1 MIGMLAMAQAAAAAS
16 PAQTTADPCAR
27 GPNNEIVV
35 CGTRPGESPYRLPNL
50 ADKYRQRPLRAETD
64 VIPGVHAQAH
74 VQSDKRSDGLVAKR
88 LLVTFSVPF

>member
-35 CGTRPGESPYRLPNL
+35 CGTRPGENPYQLPEL
-50 ADKYRQRPLRAETD
+50 ADKYRQKPLRAETD
-64 VIPGVHAQAH
+64 VFPGVHAQAH
-74 VQSDKRSDGLVAKR
+74 VQSEKRGDGLVAKR